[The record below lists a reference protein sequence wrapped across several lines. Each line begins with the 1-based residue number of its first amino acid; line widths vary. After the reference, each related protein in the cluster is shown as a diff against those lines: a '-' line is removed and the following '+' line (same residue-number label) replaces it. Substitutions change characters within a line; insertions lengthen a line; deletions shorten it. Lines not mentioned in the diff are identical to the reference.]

1 MKLALRLLA
10 GPLLGAAALIAMPA
24 HAQTNNSPPTGP
36 LILDLA
42 GQPVPSAYTYYVAS
56 FTALQATTFLT
67 FAFRDDPGHFELDDT
82 FLADSNASNTN
93 LLANPGFEA
102 RAAGSAPSPWVYF
115 DQSNITYNGY
125 TNTGG
130 AKFSPRTGS
139 NYWDDGATGGYDGI
153 YQSVATTVGDTY
165 TIGFYLNEIGTNGTQ
180 ANPKPNEP
188 ANSQQ
193 TCTNGNS
200 ALGNGTRCNGVD
212 LLVFA
217 GDSIPAT
224 ATSIPEPASVTLF
237 GLALTSLALV
247 RRRRRG

>member
-1 MKLALRLLA
+1 MKPALRLLA

-24 HAQTNNSPPTGP
+24 QAQTNNPAPTGQ
-36 LILDLA
+36 LVLDLA

-56 FTALQATTFLT
+56 FTALKATSFLT
-67 FAFRDDPGHFELDDT
+67 FAFRDDPGHLELDDT
-82 FLADSNASNTN
+82 FLADSNASTTN
-93 LLANPGFEA
+93 LLLNPGFEA
-102 RAAGSAPSPWVYF
+102 RAAGSAPTPWVYF

-130 AKFSPRTGS
+130 AKFSPHTGS

-165 TIGFYLNEIGTNGTQ
+165 NIGFYLNEIGTNGTQ
-180 ANPKPNEP
+180 TNPKPNEP
-188 ANSQQ
+188 ANFQQ

-200 ALGNGTRCNGVD
+200 AVGNGTRCNGVD
-212 LLVFA
+212 VLVFA

-224 ATSIPEPASVTLF
+224 NVPEPASVTLF
-237 GLALTSLALV
+237 GLALTSLALL

>member
-1 MKLALRLLA
+1 MNLALRLAA
-10 GPLLGAAALIAMPA
+10 GSLLGASALATA
-24 HAQTNNSPPTGP
+24 SAEAQTNNSPPVGE
-36 LILDLA
+36 LVLDLA

-82 FLADSNASNTN
+82 FLADSNAANTN

-102 RAAGSAPSPWVYF
+102 RPAGSAPTPWVYF
-115 DQSNITYNGY
+115 DQSNIAYNGY

-130 AKFSPRTGS
+130 AKFSPRTGTK
-139 NYWDDGATGGYDGI
+139 YWDDGATGGYDGI
-153 YQSVATTVGDTY
+153 YQSLATTVGDTY
-165 TIGFYLNEIGTNGTQ
+165 TIGFYLNEIGSNGTTG
-180 ANPKPNEP
+180 NPKPNEP
-188 ANSQQ
+188 ANFQQ

-200 ALGNGTRCNGVD
+200 AVGNGTRCNGVD

-224 ATSIPEPASVTLF
+224 NVPEPASVTLF
-237 GLALTSLALV
+237 GLALTSLALL